1 MKHPLQEM
9 MDKRRQG
16 IRCGIPS
23 YCSANELVIEI
34 ALRRA
39 KERNIP
45 VLIEA
50 TANQVNQFG
59 GYTGMKPADFYQM
72 VLKMAKDIDLPEN
85 MMILAGDHLGPLTW
99 QKLPEAEAMKNS
111 VELVYQYA
119 RAGFTKIHL
128 DTSMKVA
135 DDAPGLLKT
144 EVIARRGAQLYKA
157 AMKGYEELK
166 AEKPDAMRPV
176 FVIGSEVPI
185 PGGATEAED
194 TLAVTSPDAFRDT
207 VSTYQRVWTE
217 EGVGDGMK
225 DVIAVVV
232 QPGVEF
238 GDEQVFDYD
247 PAAAVALCAALKEF
261 PDICFEGHSTD
272 YQTAAD
278 LASDEQ
284 DASKVSSFLKA
295 TITVD
300 DATGET
306 AVVSDYVAQ
315 KALENLESYAA
326 IETRFDELGGVL
338 TPDEETQ
345 ADSYASQLMEQNG
358 DLYKANGIGLD
369 TLKRFERILI
379 KSNDLLEKCYGTDGE
394 TPVSDAELTSHLED
408 EMVYIRYVVVP
419 LYNTSTFA
427 FADDDQSAQMLELAQ
442 TAVES
447 YNAAT
452 PDGASA
458 QTSAFSAAVTAA
470 LPDIY
475 AVLDSEPSSD
485 ASSLSTA
492 LLGSD
497 NIDATFSE
505 EGTADAVRALKP
517 GEAAAVQ
524 YSSYA
529 LMMLV
534 RLDPLDADTLD
545 SLRAQALSD
554 MKSSELQDSIQSFGA
569 SLPHALDTAAM
580 KKLPASKIKNTQSDQ

>member
-194 TLAVTSPDAFRDT
+194 TLLSPARCFPRHRFHLPARLDRRGRGRRHEGCHRCGRPARR
-207 VSTYQRVWTE
+207 RV
-217 EGVGDGMK
+217 
-225 DVIAVVV
+225 
-232 QPGVEF
+232 
-238 GDEQVFDYD
+238 
-247 PAAAVALCAALKEF
+247 
-261 PDICFEGHSTD
+261 
-272 YQTAAD
+272 
-278 LASDEQ
+278 
-284 DASKVSSFLKA
+284 
-295 TITVD
+295 
-300 DATGET
+300 
-306 AVVSDYVAQ
+306 
-315 KALENLESYAA
+315 
-326 IETRFDELGGVL
+326 R
-338 TPDEETQ
+338 
-345 ADSYASQLMEQNG
+345 
-358 DLYKANGIGLD
+358 
-369 TLKRFERILI
+369 R
-379 KSNDLLEKCYGTDGE
+379 
-394 TPVSDAELTSHLED
+394 
-408 EMVYIRYVVVP
+408 
-419 LYNTSTFA
+419 
-427 FADDDQSAQMLELAQ
+427 
-442 TAVES
+442 
-447 YNAAT
+447 
-452 PDGASA
+452 
-458 QTSAFSAAVTAA
+458 
-470 LPDIY
+470 
-475 AVLDSEPSSD
+475 
-485 ASSLSTA
+485 
-492 LLGSD
+492 
-497 NIDATFSE
+497 
-505 EGTADAVRALKP
+505 RA
-517 GEAAAVQ
+517 G
-524 YSSYA
+524 
-529 LMMLV
+529 V
-534 RLDPLDADTLD
+534 RL
-545 SLRAQALSD
+545 
-554 MKSSELQDSIQSFGA
+554 
-569 SLPHALDTAAM
+569 
-580 KKLPASKIKNTQSDQ
+580 

>member
-39 KERNIP
+39 KERSIP

-247 PAAAVALCAALKEF
+247 PAAAVTRLPATACAWITSRLA
-261 PDICFEGHSTD
+261 CHHASAA
-272 YQTAAD
+272 TAMPRHC
-278 LASDEQ
+278 
-284 DASKVSSFLKA
+284 SSGLW
-295 TITVD
+295 
-300 DATGET
+300 
-306 AVVSDYVAQ
+306 AVVDVNCWPA
-315 KALENLESYAA
+315 
-326 IETRFDELGGVL
+326 
-338 TPDEETQ
+338 
-345 ADSYASQLMEQNG
+345 
-358 DLYKANGIGLD
+358 
-369 TLKRFERILI
+369 
-379 KSNDLLEKCYGTDGE
+379 
-394 TPVSDAELTSHLED
+394 TSRLWNC
-408 EMVYIRYVVVP
+408 
-419 LYNTSTFA
+419 L
-427 FADDDQSAQMLELAQ
+427 
-442 TAVES
+442 
-447 YNAAT
+447 
-452 PDGASA
+452 
-458 QTSAFSAAVTAA
+458 
-470 LPDIY
+470 
-475 AVLDSEPSSD
+475 
-485 ASSLSTA
+485 SSLSANPGSHCFMPVTA
-492 LLGSD
+492 SME
-497 NIDATFSE
+497 TS
-505 EGTADAVRALKP
+505 
-517 GEAAAVQ
+517 
-524 YSSYA
+524 
-529 LMMLV
+529 
-534 RLDPLDADTLD
+534 
-545 SLRAQALSD
+545 
-554 MKSSELQDSIQSFGA
+554 
-569 SLPHALDTAAM
+569 TAA
-580 KKLPASKIKNTQSDQ
+580 T

>member
-39 KERNIP
+39 KERSIP

-247 PAAAVALCAALKEF
+247 PAAAVDLCAALKEF

-272 YQTAAD
+272 YQTATDLYNMVTDGIAILKVGPALTFALREGLFALEQIEQELYRVRDFPPSHFRAVLEQAMLEDSSQWAGYYRGGTEQKRYARAFSYSDRARYYLTNGKVRGAVELLLKNLDSAPVPPALLSQYLPVQYARVHAGTLPPRPAD
-278 LASDEQ
+278 LLIDRVG
-284 DASKVSSFLKA
+284 DC
-295 TITVD
+295 ID
-300 DATGET
+300 D
-306 AVVSDYVAQ
+306 Y
-315 KALENLESYAA
+315 L
-326 IETRFDELGGVL
+326 
-338 TPDEETQ
+338 
-345 ADSYASQLMEQNG
+345 
-358 DLYKANGIGLD
+358 
-369 TLKRFERILI
+369 
-379 KSNDLLEKCYGTDGE
+379 
-394 TPVSDAELTSHLED
+394 
-408 EMVYIRYVVVP
+408 
-419 LYNTSTFA
+419 
-427 FADDDQSAQMLELAQ
+427 
-442 TAVES
+442 
-447 YNAAT
+447 
-452 PDGASA
+452 
-458 QTSAFSAAVTAA
+458 
-470 LPDIY
+470 Y
-475 AVLDSEPSSD
+475 AVLQK
-485 ASSLSTA
+485 STGNSRPRPFIDPKKAEMAA
-492 LLGSD
+492 L
-497 NIDATFSE
+497 
-505 EGTADAVRALKP
+505 
-517 GEAAAVQ
+517 
-524 YSSYA
+524 
-529 LMMLV
+529 
-534 RLDPLDADTLD
+534 
-545 SLRAQALSD
+545 
-554 MKSSELQDSIQSFGA
+554 
-569 SLPHALDTAAM
+569 
-580 KKLPASKIKNTQSDQ
+580 